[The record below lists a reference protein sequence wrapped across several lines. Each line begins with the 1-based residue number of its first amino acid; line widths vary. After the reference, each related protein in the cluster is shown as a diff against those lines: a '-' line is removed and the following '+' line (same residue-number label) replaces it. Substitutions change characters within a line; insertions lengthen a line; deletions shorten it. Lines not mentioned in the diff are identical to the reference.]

1 MFDETG
7 GLAHRLFAVWSRNA
21 MVWRKSAFRS
31 LLGTFSDPLLY
42 LLALGYGLGKFVGNV
57 DGMAYAGFLSSGI
70 ISTSAMNTATFEGLY
85 MAYTRME
92 TQRIWEGILA
102 APIGL
107 EEIVFG
113 EILWMGTKSV
123 ISVCAI
129 LSVTL
134 LLGLV
139 HHWLAVLVIPI
150 GFICG
155 LCFGSMAMVV
165 TSYANSYEFF
175 LYYVTLLITPMILL
189 SGVFFPLSSLPEEV
203 RLVSAALPL
212 QHVVILVRSLMAG
225 KLTWSDGFHLLVP
238 IIFLVIAG
246 TFALMRFK
254 IRLQN

>member
-1 MFDETG
+1 MYNETG
-7 GLAHRLFAVWSRNA
+7 GLLQRLFAVWLRNA

-31 LLGTFSDPLLY
+31 LLGSFSDPLLY
-42 LLALGYGLGKFVGNV
+42 LLALGYGLGRFVGDV
-57 DGMAYAGFLSSGI
+57 DGMGYAGFLSSGI
-70 ISTSAMNTATFEGLY
+70 IASSAMNTATFEGLY

-92 TQRIWEGILA
+92 TLRTWDGIMA
-102 APIGL
+102 APVGL

-123 ISVCAI
+123 ISVAAI

-139 HHWLAVLVIPI
+139 HHWLAILVIPVGLI
-150 GFICG
+150 SG

-175 LYYVTLLITPMILL
+175 LYYVTLLITPMVLL
-189 SGVFFPLSSLPEEV
+189 SGVFFPLSSLPEQA

-212 QHVVILVRSLMAG
+212 QHVVILVRALMAG
-225 KLTWSDGFHLLVP
+225 QSTPADWLHLLVP
-238 IIFLVIAG
+238 VIFLVVAG
-246 TFALMRFK
+246 GFALARFRS
-254 IRLQN
+254 RLQN

>member
-1 MFDETG
+1 MYNETG
-7 GLAHRLFAVWSRNA
+7 GSTIRIFAVWSRNA

-31 LLGTFSDPLLY
+31 LLGSFSDPLLY
-42 LLALGYGLGKFVGNV
+42 LLALGYGLGKFVGDV

-70 ISTSAMNTATFEGLY
+70 IAASAMNTATFEGLY

-92 TQRIWEGILA
+92 TQRTWEGILA
-102 APIGL
+102 APIGS

-123 ISVCAI
+123 ISVSAI
-129 LSVTL
+129 FSVTL

-139 HHWLAVLVIPI
+139 HHWLAVLVIPV

-175 LYYVTLLITPMILL
+175 LYYVSLVITPMILL

-203 RLVSAALPL
+203 RVVSGAFPL
-212 QHVVILVRSLMAG
+212 QHVVILVRALMAG
-225 KLTWSDGFHLLVP
+225 QLTMPDGLHLLVP
-238 IIFLVIAG
+238 VIFLRVAG
-246 TFALMRFK
+246 TFARMRFK
-254 IRLQN
+254 IRLRN